1 MTQKEYEMSQEN
13 KSAENRLL
21 AALAH
26 GSVVAQGIGI
36 LVGIFV
42 YLTQREKSR
51 FVAYQGLQAAVYQ
64 LINLIITVVLWLA
77 WGVLYGLSMIP
88 LIRQAETNPDAAPPA
103 IFWISMIL
111 MVIPLVYMVL
121 AGLYG
126 LWGAVRTWQGKD
138 FKYLILG
145 NWLEKSGLWNGNSS
159 AENRR
164 SGL

>member
-1 MTQKEYEMSQEN
+1 MNQEN
-13 KSAENRLL
+13 KSAETRLL

-36 LVGIFV
+36 LVGIIV
-42 YLTQREKSR
+42 YINQREKSR
-51 FVAYQGLQAAVYQ
+51 YVAYQGLQAAVYQ

-88 LIRQAETNPDAAPPA
+88 LIMQAETNPDAAPPA

-121 AGLYG
+121 VGLYG

-138 FKYLILG
+138 FKYLLLG
-145 NWLEKSGLWNGNSS
+145 NWLEKSGLWKDDSS
-159 AENRR
+159 LRAD
-164 SGL
+164 

>member
-1 MTQKEYEMSQEN
+1 MNQEN
-13 KSAENRLL
+13 KSAETRLL

-36 LVGIFV
+36 LVGIIV
-42 YLTQREKSR
+42 YINQREKSR
-51 FVAYQGLQAAVYQ
+51 YVAYQGLQAAVYQ
-64 LINLIITVVLWLA
+64 LINLIITVLLWLA

-88 LIRQAETNPDAAPPA
+88 LIIQAETNPDAAPPA

-121 AGLYG
+121 VGLYG

-138 FKYLILG
+138 FKYLLLG
-145 NWLEKSGLWNGNSS
+145 NWLEKSGLWKDDSS
-159 AENRR
+159 LRAD
-164 SGL
+164 